1 MPYGLET
8 YKTISRTCHN
18 TGERPMT
25 IYKPDAISVDINAFT
40 AFQPEHLK
48 THKDLIVERAYP
60 WLFGDKLLPTLQLEG
75 DSEHRDYIDIINKDD
90 INLTGMFTSQGVRAG
105 GKNHKFKQIAQDVRE
120 FGFKLMHPAICLFR
134 MPNGELIPMNGRT
147 RLEILVH
154 QHNFTN
160 IIAIIYE
167 AKPEHIVNGGIS
179 EEVLD
184 DLSQFGLLAN
194 SHSDPQGDLQLED
207 VYLEVCNAIA
217 RKWIKDDVNPPGSN
231 DYLHEQVKNRVE
243 TVCGEGCFSPS
254 KRSELIF
261 RILNT
266 NNPNFVVKSWTSKGL
281 PQQWL
286 KKNGYKNVKP
296 TFIKDE
302 DGNVEVDKRGIMYV
316 CLSAATASKGI
327 ISAAST
333 AFEFKNYDIKI
344 IVHTGT
350 LTGFDLEKCYE
361 DRVQAF
367 RDFYNESLMEM
378 GYGYFAR
385 KSATKRPI
393 ELLGALPAV
402 GSYFVEDPQ
411 CNKLVKY
418 VTKTILND
426 MTGLEVSL

>member
-1 MPYGLET
+1 
-8 YKTISRTCHN
+8 
-18 TGERPMT
+18 MT

-40 AFQPEHLK
+40 AFHPEHLK
-48 THKDLIVERAYP
+48 THKDLIVERAFP
-60 WLFGDKLLPTLQLEG
+60 WLFGDKLLKTLL
-75 DSEHRDYIDIINKDD
+75 YCLIDRVNIAD
-90 INLTGMFTSQGVRAG
+90 INMTGMFTSQGVRAG
-105 GKNHKFKQIAQDVRE
+105 GKNPKFKQIAQDIRE

-167 AKPEHIVNGGIS
+167 AKPEYIVNGKIS
-179 EEVLD
+179 DEVLD

-207 VYLEVCNAIA
+207 VYLEVCNAID
-217 RKWIKDDVNPPGSN
+217 RKWIEDTVNPPGSA
-231 DYLHEQVKNRVE
+231 DYLVKQVTERVNA
-243 TVCGEGCFSPS
+243 VCGEGCFSQG
-254 KRSELIF
+254 KRSRLIF

-296 TFIKDE
+296 TFTLDE
-302 DGNVEVDKRGIMYV
+302 DGNEVVDKRGIMYV
-316 CLSAATASKGI
+316 CLSSATASKGI

-350 LTGFDLEKCYE
+350 LEGYDLEECYE
-361 DRVQAF
+361 NKVQAF
-367 RDFYNESLMEM
+367 RDFYNESLLEM
-378 GYGYFAR
+378 GYGYFNR

-402 GSYFVEDPQ
+402 GSYFAEDPR
-411 CNKLVKY
+411 CEKLVKY
-418 VTKTILND
+418 VPKTLLND
-426 MTGLEVSL
+426 MTGLEVA

>member
-1 MPYGLET
+1 
-8 YKTISRTCHN
+8 
-18 TGERPMT
+18 MT

-40 AFQPEHLK
+40 AFQPEHLE
-48 THKDLIVERAYP
+48 THKDLIVERAFP
-60 WLFGDKLLPTLQLEG
+60 WLFGNKLLPTLQLEG
-75 DSEHRDYIDIINKDD
+75 DSEDRGYIDLVHKDD
-90 INLTGMFTSQGVRAG
+90 INMTGMFTSQGVRAG
-105 GKNHKFKQIAQDVRE
+105 GKNPKFKQIAQDIRE
-120 FGFKLMHPAICLFR
+120 FGFKLFNPAICLFR

-167 AKPEHIVNGGIS
+167 AKPEHIVDGSITVDVKN
-179 EEVLD
+179 

-207 VYLEVCNAIA
+207 VYLEVQNAIA
-217 RKWIKDDVNPPGSN
+217 EKWIKNTLKDITV
-231 DYLHEQVKNRVE
+231 RVE

-296 TFIKDE
+296 TFKFDE
-302 DGNVEVDKRGIMYV
+302 DGNEVVDKRGIMYV

-350 LTGFDLEKCYE
+350 LTGFDLERCYE

-367 RDFYNESLMEM
+367 RDFYNEALMEM

-411 CNKLVKY
+411 CDKLVKY
-418 VTKTILND
+418 VPKTLLND
-426 MTGLEVSL
+426 MTGLEVVI